1 MKKSHIAI
9 LALLAIAA
17 AVVYLWISNPLNG
30 LVKAAME
37 KYGTE
42 MTQAQVRVSKV
53 DLSPTDGKG
62 ALSGVLLGNPKGFKT
77 DHAFKV
83 AKIELALEP
92 ASLTD
97 DVILIDKIQIDSP
110 DIIYEKN
117 DGGTNFDAIQRNVE
131 HYLGASKKPPTDEN
145 NNASKEEKKAGK
157 KMIIKSLVI
166 RNAKVNYNGLLDL
179 KLPDIELR
187 NIGKKSGGATS
198 AQVTKAIVAEL
209 NKKMA
214 IELAKVAAIGA
225 VGGVPLGVGLGI
237 KSLLGE

>member
-1 MKKSHIAI
+1 MKKSRI
-9 LALLAIAA
+9 ALLMLLVIA
-17 AVVYLWISNPLNG
+17 VGVIYLWISNPLNG

-42 MTQAQVRVSKV
+42 MTQAQVRVGKV

-62 ALSGVLLGNPKGFKT
+62 SLSGVLLGNPKGFET

-83 AKIELALEP
+83 ARIELALEP
-92 ASLTD
+92 GSLTD
-97 DVILIDKIQIDSP
+97 DVILIDKIHIDSP

-117 DGGTNFDAIQRNVE
+117 DSGTNFDVIQRNVQN
-131 HYLGASKKPPTDEN
+131 YVGAGK
-145 NNASKEEKKAGK
+145 NASRDEKPEDEKEASK

-198 AQVTKAIVAEL
+198 AQVTKVIVAEL
-209 NKKMA
+209 NKKLS
-214 IELAKVAAIGA
+214 IELAKTAAVGA
-225 VGGVPLGVGLGI
+225 VGGVPLAIGVGI
-237 KSLLGE
+237 KSLLDK